1 MQEKEWPLSKKM
13 TDWQND
19 IPSGQMC
26 YFILCL
32 FYTSPSFHFSI
43 CVHSWREVTLTFRWC
58 SFGLYSMFSYG
69 NFNSFVRRQA
79 IGFEALW
86 VGVAHEVRGCL
97 IYCFLSLMRLNHSNL
112 ISNQPAVVTPK
123 WSSALTQ
130 PHYLQ
135 LTQLDPAQILWY
147 IFFPLLSFPL
157 FTLYIFPLLPLM
169 NSFAF

>member
-26 YFILCL
+26 YFIPL
-32 FYTSPSFHFSI
+32 PRSI
-43 CVHSWREVTLTFRWC
+43 FPFVCTLGEKSLTFRWC

-69 NFNSFVRRQA
+69 NFNGFVRRQA